1 MCTLRRNSSGQHHFY
16 HEPHLL
22 PHQTHFHIIAGLQN
36 YFSAP
41 AQLGQQQ
48 AVGLLHTYLMPE
60 MYCLYYRKA
69 KVLYNI
75 LKGFKSKTTFMG
87 LNQGE

>member
-1 MCTLRRNSSGQHHFY
+1 MANVLFCKSRLSKMKATCRLKTFIKANLKDILKTLERNSSGQHHFY

-41 AQLGQQQ
+41 AQLRLQHKYVRLEP
-48 AVGLLHTYLMPE
+48 AL
-60 MYCLYYRKA
+60 C
-69 KVLYNI
+69 
-75 LKGFKSKTTFMG
+75 
-87 LNQGE
+87 